1 MSGTKEEQQAQK
13 IASLCSP
20 ILKTALGEIRDEGHQ
35 EHLKT
40 QQLVENLRQEQI
52 NLRQEHIKM
61 QVDIAALHSLV
72 QFMLDSKEPIEKV
85 IKGKTATVS
94 ATVVE
99 VSTGEKSIKTAT
111 AFLQHALANEVEFG
125 LRSKFPIINSSES
138 KLSGTDTVEVFR
150 TKKDY
155 IKKLGTEVW
164 KNGNIQTEI
173 KEIHKKWNEKKS
185 IIVQS
190 DSLEEDA

>member
-52 NLRQEHIKM
+52 KM
-61 QVDIAALHSLV
+61 QVDMAALHSLL

-99 VSTGEKSIKTAT
+99 VLTGEKSIKTAT